1 MSYTETFVLCSECGR
16 PDTKI
21 NKEGRIL
28 VLECEACGAHRPVNV
43 RKSTKVA
50 ENEGIKEGGVYEV
63 MVEDVGRKGDGVAK
77 LDKYIIYVPGA
88 AKGTRLK
95 VKIQKISGNVAF
107 SVPFTEG

>member
-1 MSYTETFVLCSECGR
+1 
-16 PDTKI
+16 
-21 NKEGRIL
+21 
-28 VLECEACGAHRPVNV
+28 
-43 RKSTKVA
+43 
-50 ENEGIKEGGVYEV
+50 

-107 SVPFTEG
+107 SVPAPDAQLS